1 MKSRRAFIESYGA
14 TCRNW
19 RWSWA
24 FVNHDARTVIFGAWD
39 LTRLGDMAVILQDGW
54 AINRS
59 TGRRQPAYAEAL
71 DYIGLIRDQGYALK
85 TFPMGHALVDP
96 SVPEGTAR
104 IERFEPVL
112 SDALLHRDGG
122 RWLAV
127 PFITYPGEE
136 SPTTGTVPL
145 LEGGRF
151 PVMVSAVERNARAR
165 AECLRLKGCRCM
177 VCDLDF
183 GESYGPDGTGFIHVH
198 HIEPLAGSGGER
210 SVDPATD
217 LVPVCPNCHA
227 MLHRRSPP
235 FSLDE
240 VRKMRLSAKVSA

>member
-1 MKSRRAFIESYGA
+1 
-14 TCRNW
+14 
-19 RWSWA
+19 
-24 FVNHDARTVIFGAWD
+24 
-39 LTRLGDMAVILQDGW
+39 
-54 AINRS
+54 
-59 TGRRQPAYAEAL
+59 
-71 DYIGLIRDQGYALK
+71 
-85 TFPMGHALVDP
+85 
-96 SVPEGTAR
+96 
-104 IERFEPVL
+104 
-112 SDALLHRDGG
+112 
-122 RWLAV
+122 
-127 PFITYPGEE
+127 
-136 SPTTGTVPL
+136 
-145 LEGGRF
+145 
-151 PVMVSAVERNARAR
+151 
-165 AECLRLKGCRCM
+165 M